1 MARPTN
7 VEKKSPSVISK
18 DKKESAKFPGAATKS
33 ADAGA
38 PAAGKKRKS
47 KPSRRRPGTRPK
59 WERNAMRAIK
69 RAAKSTTPNIPRA
82 AYKRIFKEIGNEC
95 SLNGG
100 VRWTNGAVDIII
112 AAAESSIGNL
122 FEKASKLTD
131 LRSKKTISLQD
142 LQSVRLLDSMGN
154 N

>member
-7 VEKKSPSVISK
+7 VEKKSSSVSK
-18 DKKESAKFPGAATKS
+18 DKKESAKFPGAAAKS

-82 AYKRIFKEIGNEC
+82 AYKRSTFFSPPPPLLFSLPSPPIFFPSPLLFSPLLIHNSGGT
-95 SLNGG
+95 LNYC
-100 VRWTNGAVDIII
+100 TFIP
-112 AAAESSIGNL
+112 
-122 FEKASKLTD
+122 
-131 LRSKKTISLQD
+131 
-142 LQSVRLLDSMGN
+142 
-154 N
+154 

>member
-7 VEKKSPSVISK
+7 VEKKSSSVSK
-18 DKKESAKFPGAATKS
+18 DKKESAKFPGAA
-33 ADAGA
+33 
-38 PAAGKKRKS
+38 AAGKKRKS